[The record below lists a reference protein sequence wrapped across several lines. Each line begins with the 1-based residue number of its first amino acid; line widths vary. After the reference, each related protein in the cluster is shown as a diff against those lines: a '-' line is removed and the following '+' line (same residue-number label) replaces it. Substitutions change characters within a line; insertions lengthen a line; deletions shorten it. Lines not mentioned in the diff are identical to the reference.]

1 MKREIIQFES
11 ISADDFKDEII
22 KGVILALK
30 DFILSLQNT
39 EEDKLLTRQETAK
52 MLSVSLVTLGDWNKK
67 YNSIL
72 SYRQPGSLQKERCAQ
87 GIGQKK

>member
-52 MLSVSLVTLGDWNKK
+52 MHSVSLVTLGD
-67 YNSIL
+67 
-72 SYRQPGSLQKERCAQ
+72 
-87 GIGQKK
+87 